1 MNAKTLSR
9 SAVAVA
15 VAVALSAGYVA
26 GHRDVPAPQVISPA
40 QAAMMPAEAAA
51 KTGIPD
57 FSGLVETYGPAVVNI
72 SAKHVVKQTAL
83 RSGGDNGEN
92 GGNAQQLPIDPSDPF
107 YQFYKRFFGGMP
119 GMQGGDGGGDQ
130 GDQPSASLGSGFIV
144 SSDGYILTN
153 AHVVDGANVVTVK
166 LTDKREFRA
175 KVVGADKQSDV
186 AVLKIDASNLPIVK
200 IGDPSQ
206 SKVGQW
212 VVAIGSP
219 YGFDNTV
226 TSGIISAKSRSLPN
240 ENYTPFIQTDVP
252 VNPGNSGGPLFNLQG
267 EVIGINSM
275 IYSQTGGFQGLSFAI
290 PINEAIKVKDDLVKT
305 GHVSR
310 GRLGVAVQGMNQ
322 TLANSFGLTKPNG
335 ALVSS
340 VDPGGPAAKAGLQPG
355 DVITAVNGSP
365 VADST
370 DLPSQ
375 VASLAPGS
383 SATITVWRDKTSKDI
398 KVTLGSMSDT
408 KVAKNDNAPE
418 QVQGRLGVAVRP
430 LTPDEKSNASVSHG
444 LLVQQSGG
452 AAENAG
458 IQPGDVILAVNGRPV
473 TSVDQLKQMIS
484 QAGNS
489 IALLIQRDNAQIF
502 VPVDLG

>member
-72 SAKHVVKQTAL
+72 SAKHVVKQTAV
-83 RSGGDNGEN
+83 RSGGDNA
-92 GGNAQQLPIDPSDPF
+92 GNAQQLPIDPSDPF

-119 GMQGGDGGGDQ
+119 GTQGGGGDDGGDQ

-186 AVLKIDASNLPIVK
+186 AVLKIDASNLPTVK
-200 IGDPSQ
+200 IGDPNQ

-267 EVIGINSM
+267 DVIGINSM

-340 VDPGGPAAKAGLQPG
+340 VDPGGPAARAGLQPG

-365 VADST
+365 VADSS

-383 SATITVWRDKTSKDI
+383 SATITVWRDKASKDI

-408 KVAKNDNAPE
+408 KIAKNDNAPE

-430 LTPDEKSNASVSHG
+430 LTPDEKSSASVSHG

-473 TSVDQLKQMIS
+473 TSVEQLKQMVT

>member
-1 MNAKTLSR
+1 
-9 SAVAVA
+9 
-15 VAVALSAGYVA
+15 
-26 GHRDVPAPQVISPA
+26 
-40 QAAMMPAEAAA
+40 
-51 KTGIPD
+51 
-57 FSGLVETYGPAVVNI
+57 
-72 SAKHVVKQTAL
+72 
-83 RSGGDNGEN
+83 
-92 GGNAQQLPIDPSDPF
+92 
-107 YQFYKRFFGGMP
+107 
-119 GMQGGDGGGDQ
+119 
-130 GDQPSASLGSGFIV
+130 
-144 SSDGYILTN
+144 
-153 AHVVDGANVVTVK
+153 
-166 LTDKREFRA
+166 
-175 KVVGADKQSDV
+175 
-186 AVLKIDASNLPIVK
+186 
-200 IGDPSQ
+200 
-206 SKVGQW
+206 
-212 VVAIGSP
+212 
-219 YGFDNTV
+219 
-226 TSGIISAKSRSLPN
+226 
-240 ENYTPFIQTDVP
+240 
-252 VNPGNSGGPLFNLQG
+252 
-267 EVIGINSM
+267 VIGINSM

-310 GRLGVAVQGMNQ
+310 GRLGVAVQGLNQ
-322 TLANSFGLTKPNG
+322 TLANSFGLKTPNG

-340 VDPGGPAAKAGLQPG
+340 VDAGGPAAKAGLQPG

-383 SATITVWRDKTSKDI
+383 TATVTVWRDKASKDI
-398 KVTLGSMSDT
+398 KVTIGSMSDA

-430 LTPDEKSNASVSHG
+430 LTPDEKNSASVSHG

-473 TSVDQLKQMIS
+473 TTVDQLKQMIA